1 MALLAVTTFISNVV
15 QSDVDTEEREK
26 LQMTIY
32 TDSENAITALSNSL
46 YPTTKNVFE
55 NNMDVKLEVKHILR
69 NSPVQFNIQH
79 VYAHQDEHVDFD
91 QLPLEA
97 QLNCLV
103 DEYVGLLYS
112 QENLEP
118 HDEVSEFFIAQKCSL
133 KLPFHRPTSNILEQI
148 IAFRVGHESEHQLS
162 TFWNTPR
169 KWMCNI
175 EWKGLR
181 AAIRREKKVT
191 KRLCVNWCINN
202 GQPCIC
208 WKGMV

>member
-1 MALLAVTTFISNVV
+1 MLPENECLQLIRQGDVHVATDGSNKNDEGVQGWVIANLNGRVFVRGRGRIKCARADASSLRPELMALLAVTAFISNVV
-15 QSDVDTEEREK
+15 QGDVDLEAREK

-69 NSPVQFNIQH
+69 NSPVQFHIQH

-118 HDEVSEFFIAQKCSL
+118 HDEVSEFFFAQKNV
-133 KLPFHRPTSNILEQI
+133 P
-148 IAFRVGHESEHQLS
+148 
-162 TFWNTPR
+162 
-169 KWMCNI
+169 
-175 EWKGLR
+175 
-181 AAIRREKKVT
+181 
-191 KRLCVNWCINN
+191 
-202 GQPCIC
+202 
-208 WKGMV
+208 